1 MAKTPS
7 LFLANLFLLLSCSA
21 RAEFYTCKDNA
32 GHVISSDRPIPECAD
47 KSTQV
52 FKANGSLKG
61 QLAAP
66 PTPEQRKAAEIMEQQ
81 RVREALHQED
91 IKREQLYLAAHYA
104 NEDAIETARKREIES
119 VEDRIAIETRNIE
132 AANATVNKN
141 QRMLTNLPASQ
152 AAKIRQLKSQID
164 DMNQTIQESNRIIAG
179 YKAEES
185 KINQQFDAT
194 HKRYL
199 EIMGPSKH

>member
-1 MAKTPS
+1 MARCGAPDPTLPGVPKKIMAKTPS

-66 PTPEQRKAAEIMEQQ
+66 PTPEQRKAAEIQEQQ
-81 RVREALHQED
+81 RQKEAQHQENLR
-91 IKREQLYLAAHYA
+91 REQLFLVAHYP
-104 NEDAIETARKREIES
+104 NEDAIEAARKREL
-119 VEDRIAIETRNIE
+119 DAIAVKITAETRNI
-132 AANATVNKN
+132 ATATATLENKN
-141 QRMLTNLPASQ
+141 PTVVPAIYTTHHLQ
-152 AAKIRQLKSQID
+152 NIRSPKAL
-164 DMNQTIQESNRIIAG
+164 II
-179 YKAEES
+179 
-185 KINQQFDAT
+185 
-194 HKRYL
+194 
-199 EIMGPSKH
+199 